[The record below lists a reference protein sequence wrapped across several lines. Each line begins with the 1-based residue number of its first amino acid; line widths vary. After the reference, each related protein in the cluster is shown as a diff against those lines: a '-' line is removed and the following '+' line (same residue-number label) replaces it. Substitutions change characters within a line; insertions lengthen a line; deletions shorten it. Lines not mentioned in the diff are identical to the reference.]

1 MGGRGALRELWIFCF
16 CAVPKPTSD
25 RSLRV
30 SHKQSRVWHPV
41 WKLAHCY
48 IESSGLHCT
57 LGVSFPM
64 QDFTSLCL
72 FSRTITASELGRS
85 SKYWHIYS
93 HNFKSSLF
101 VTSTTPLVRKV
112 FKSYEAVRLAVEGT
126 DFPNSEF
133 CLKAQFL
140 WVYLEV
146 TDSFCSHCVWSSQ
159 FWITIVC
166 LWAVLLVRMVLLS
179 AGRRQFNSQ
188 PSDHVRLT
196 PGWPWPFIWQ
206 QKCFL
211 CFTPFHHRMLKARIL
226 KGQIKM

>member
-1 MGGRGALRELWIFCF
+1 MDILLLCCTQTHKRSFLKGFLWAEF
-16 CAVPKPTSD
+16 D
-25 RSLRV
+25 
-30 SHKQSRVWHPV
+30 
-41 WKLAHCY
+41 
-48 IESSGLHCT
+48 T
-57 LGVSFPM
+57 LSENFHTVTLNPLVCIPLWVDHSPM

-72 FSRTITASELGRS
+72 FSRTIAASELGRS

-101 VTSTTPLVRKV
+101 VTSATHLVRKV
-112 FKSYEAVRLAVEGT
+112 FKGYEAVRLTVEGT

-133 CLKAQFL
+133 CPKAQFL

-146 TDSFCSHCVWSSQ
+146 TGSFCSDYVWSAQ

-188 PSDHVRLT
+188 PSDHTWLT
-196 PGWPWPFIWQ
+196 SGWPWPFIWQ
-206 QKCFL
+206 QRCFL
-211 CFTPFHHRMLKARIL
+211 CFTPFHHRILKARIL
-226 KGQIKM
+226 KGQVKM